1 MNWQFNPLVIVIGIA
16 FLISLSVLV
25 YAWRRRNSH
34 GARPF
39 LPLMLGITIWLLSN
53 GIEAGFTNETTR
65 LFWNNMQYLGIVMVP
80 TAWFLFTAI
89 YTGHSKRIT
98 KKFLSLLFIE
108 PITIIILVWTS
119 QWHQI
124 FRQYMILNTTG
135 GTPIWEWAPGPAFW
149 VHTIYSYTLL
159 ITGVILLIQA
169 YMRSSRLYKR
179 QISVL
184 LVGAL
189 VPWIA
194 NIVFIA
200 RGGSSTIDP
209 TPLSFLATGLMIA
222 WGIFGFGL
230 VEIAPIARERVFE
243 KINDI
248 ILILDDQNRIIDVN
262 PAFRQR
268 IKSNVRITGQPVENV
283 LEQWP
288 DLVSKFTN
296 VNHIETAIS
305 LMTEDGTE
313 KHYQLSISPLYDA
326 KERYSGRLVML
337 HDITPLKETESRLRQ
352 SREAAEA
359 ANQAK
364 SAFLATMSHELRTP
378 LAAIIGYS
386 ELITEKSKVWGYEN
400 IVPYLSQIET
410 AARHLNTIIGEIL
423 DISKIEAG
431 RMELIKSDFSLQ
443 DVLDDVINTIYPL
456 IEKNGNQL
464 LQNIQIQS
472 GTMYADKTKVQQILI
487 NLLGNAAKFTKNGQI
502 SLDVHYQPANNG
514 SSDSYHFKI
523 SDTGEGIPNEK
534 MDVIFKPF
542 VQVDSSYTRKHGGT
556 GLGLAI
562 SYQFCQMIGGEMH
575 VESTLGQGTT
585 FYLTLP
591 AKVANEQKSGDKLPT
606 AG

>member
-1 MNWQFNPLVIVIGIA
+1 MNWQFNPLVLVIGVA

-25 YAWRRRNSH
+25 YTWRRRNSH

-39 LPLMLGITIWLLSN
+39 LPLMLGITIWLFCN
-53 GIEAGFTNETTR
+53 GVEAGFTNETAR

-80 TAWFLFTAI
+80 TAWFLFAAT
-89 YTGHSKRIT
+89 YTGRSKWVT
-98 KKFLSLLFIE
+98 QKSLSLLLIE
-108 PITIIILVWTS
+108 PITIIVLVWTS

-124 FRQYMILNTTG
+124 FRQYMRLNTTG
-135 GTPIWEWAPGPAFW
+135 EALFWDWAPGPAFW
-149 VHTIYSYTLL
+149 IHTLYSYTLL
-159 ITGVILLIQA
+159 ITGIVLLIQA
-169 YMRSSRLYKR
+169 YMKSSRLYKR

-184 LVGAL
+184 LAGAL

-194 NIVFIA
+194 NIFFIA
-200 RGGSSTIDP
+200 RGSSTIDP
-209 TPLSFLATGLMIA
+209 TPLSFLVTGIMIA

-230 VEIAPIARERVFE
+230 VEITPIARERIFE

-248 ILILDDQNRIIDVN
+248 ILILDDQNRIVDVN
-262 PAFRQR
+262 PAFRKR
-268 IKSNVRITGQPVENV
+268 MNPNVQITGQPVEKV
-283 LEQWP
+283 LGQWP
-288 DLVSKFTN
+288 DLVSQFTN
-296 VNHIETAIS
+296 TKHTETAIS
-305 LMTEDGTE
+305 LKTENGTE

-337 HDITPLKETESRLRQ
+337 HDITSLKETENRLRQ

-386 ELITEKSKVWGYEN
+386 ELITEKSKVWGYDN
-400 IVPYLSQIET
+400 IVPYLGQIET

-431 RMELIKSDFSLQ
+431 RMELIKSEFLLQ
-443 DVLDDVINTIYPL
+443 DILEDVINNIHPL

-464 LQNIQIQS
+464 LQNIQIQP
-472 GTMYADKTKVQQILI
+472 GTMYADKTKVQQILL
-487 NLLGNAAKFTKNGQI
+487 NLLGNAAKFTQNGQI
-502 SLDVHYQPANNG
+502 SLDVLYQPANNG
-514 SSDSYHFKI
+514 TSDSYHFKI
-523 SDTGEGIPNEK
+523 SDTGEGIPK
-534 MDVIFKPF
+534 GKIDAIFKPF

-562 SYQFCQMIGGEMH
+562 SYQLCQMMGGEMH
-575 VESTLGQGTT
+575 VESALGQGTT
-585 FYLTLP
+585 FYVTLP
-591 AKVANEQKSGDKLPT
+591 AKVANKQTTTNKLP
-606 AG
+606 AAE